1 MIRVEV
7 IGFDLYVTEQGE
19 KPVYEVC
26 LREPKLGLNC
36 IFPLVICGFVVRVKS
51 KLRIAE

>member
-26 LREPKLGLNC
+26 LREPKLGLNSL
-36 IFPLVICGFVVRVKS
+36 IK
-51 KLRIAE
+51 